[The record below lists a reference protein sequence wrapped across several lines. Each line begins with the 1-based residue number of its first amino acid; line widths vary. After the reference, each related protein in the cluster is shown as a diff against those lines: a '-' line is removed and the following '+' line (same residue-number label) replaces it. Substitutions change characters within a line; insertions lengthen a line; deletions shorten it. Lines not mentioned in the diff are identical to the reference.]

1 MNKEEWQKGLDA
13 WINVKKQAAL
23 DVEQATL
30 YIEAI
35 ESKIKSFPK
44 EEIEVNKNGK

>member
-1 MNKEEWQKGLDA
+1 MKKEEWQKGLDA

-35 ESKIKSFPK
+35 KSKIASLKDSDT
-44 EEIEVNKNGK
+44 EVK